1 MSQPENAGG
10 ILAAVD
16 WLVDHQ
22 VLIAVFVLVAL
33 AVAGITIAIVRGV
46 RLARTARAGMR
57 TIEPPVA
64 VINDG
69 LADAER
75 RMAVIAAG
83 QEELTLA
90 LDRVSAKTVELGI
103 QLDHVKR
110 AFAVLRSPFRYLG
123 R

>member
-1 MSQPENAGG
+1 MNA

-33 AVAGITIAIVRGV
+33 AVAGLTVLVVRG
-46 RLARTARAGMR
+46 RELRRTARAGMR
-57 TIEPPVA
+57 TLEQPVA

-75 RMAVIAAG
+75 RMGVIAAG
-83 QEELTLA
+83 QEELNVE
-90 LDRVSAKTVELGI
+90 LDRVAAHTGELRVM
-103 QLDHVKR
+103 LDHVAE

>member
-1 MSQPENAGG
+1 VAG

-33 AVAGITIAIVRGV
+33 AVAGLTVLVVRG
-46 RLARTARAGMR
+46 LELSRTARAGMS
-57 TIEPPVA
+57 TLEQPVA
-64 VINDG
+64 AINDG

-75 RMAVIAAG
+75 RMDVIAAG
-83 QEELTLA
+83 QEELTVA
-90 LDRVSAKTVELGI
+90 LDRVGVQTGELRI
-103 QLDHVKR
+103 MLDHVAR
-110 AFAVLRSPFRYLG
+110 AFEVLRSPLRYLG

>member
-1 MSQPENAGG
+1 VNV
-10 ILAAVD
+10 ILAGVD

-22 VLIAVFVLVAL
+22 VLIAVLVLVAL
-33 AVAGITIAIVRGV
+33 AVAGITVLVVRG
-46 RLARTARAGMR
+46 LELSRTARAGLR

-75 RMAVIAAG
+75 RMDVIAAG
-83 QEELTLA
+83 QVELNVA
-90 LDRVSAKTVELGI
+90 LDRVGAQTDELRI
-103 QLDHVKR
+103 MLDHVKY
-110 AFAVLRSPFRYLG
+110 AFGVLRSPFRYLG